1 MDRNIKMRLN
11 KIIQERVIKRKAM
24 FIPIAG
30 VATFMLVGYAAVD
43 KEKPVI
49 TSDQIE
55 VPYGEVFDVDAV
67 DVTDNHDSRDQITVK
82 ANTDSLDVN
91 QLGTYNVDVTA
102 TDQYSNETT
111 KTVKVK
117 VVDQVGPKIETL
129 GSNQGYVVSV
139 PVNGSKD
146 LASYVKATDNVD
158 GDVTPFIEAD
168 KELNTSA
175 LGTQTITLKATDTSG
190 NETEKTVEF
199 AVADT
204 EAPVINLTNGENVTI
219 NYGSTFDLNQY
230 VQVTD
235 NFDTVSPVVEGSV
248 DTKKDDGVQTLTITA
263 KDNSGNESKAQLNVT
278 VKDTE
283 APQISLSKSS
293 VTVNAGDSLDLASYL
308 ASATDNKDGDLKS
321 KVNIPT
327 VKTSKAGSYTAT
339 YTVSDAAGN
348 QGSASLTVKVNA
360 VSKGIAFS
368 GNVSSSNRYGSTVV
382 AAAYSRLGC
391 PYVYGASGSNSFDCS
406 GLVMWCY
413 GKAGKSLPHSSGAQK
428 GSGSAIPVSQAQPG
442 DILWRPGHVAI
453 YIGGGKY
460 IHAPTTGDV
469 VKIASGASGFSCA
482 IRPN

>member
-248 DTKKDDGVQTLTITA
+248 DTKKYDGVQTLTITA

-428 GSGSAIPVSQAQPG
+428 GSGSVIPVSQAQPG

>member
-111 KTVKVK
+111 KIVKVK

-158 GDVTPFIEAD
+158 
-168 KELNTSA
+168 
-175 LGTQTITLKATDTSG
+175 
-190 NETEKTVEF
+190 
-199 AVADT
+199 
-204 EAPVINLTNGENVTI
+204 
-219 NYGSTFDLNQY
+219 
-230 VQVTD
+230 
-235 NFDTVSPVVEGSV
+235 VS
-248 DTKKDDGVQTLTITA
+248 
-263 KDNSGNESKAQLNVT
+263 
-278 VKDTE
+278 
-283 APQISLSKSS
+283 
-293 VTVNAGDSLDLASYL
+293 
-308 ASATDNKDGDLKS
+308 
-321 KVNIPT
+321 
-327 VKTSKAGSYTAT
+327 
-339 YTVSDAAGN
+339 
-348 QGSASLTVKVNA
+348 
-360 VSKGIAFS
+360 
-368 GNVSSSNRYGSTVV
+368 
-382 AAAYSRLGC
+382 C
-391 PYVYGASGSNSFDCS
+391 
-406 GLVMWCY
+406 
-413 GKAGKSLPHSSGAQK
+413 
-428 GSGSAIPVSQAQPG
+428 
-442 DILWRPGHVAI
+442 
-453 YIGGGKY
+453 
-460 IHAPTTGDV
+460 
-469 VKIASGASGFSCA
+469 
-482 IRPN
+482 